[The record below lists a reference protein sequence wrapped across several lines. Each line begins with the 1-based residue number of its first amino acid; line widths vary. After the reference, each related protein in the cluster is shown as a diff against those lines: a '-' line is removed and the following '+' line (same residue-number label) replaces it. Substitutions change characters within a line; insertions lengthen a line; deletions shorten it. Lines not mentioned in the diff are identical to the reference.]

1 MWFETIWNAIQN
13 GNAKM
18 RTSEEWQTELE
29 KIQTTGVP
37 SLVKVGTAINMG
49 DKIKKLGVM
58 KGTVLDQL
66 YAGSNVVQGPALV
79 GLGLP

>member
-1 MWFETIWNAIQN
+1 
-13 GNAKM
+13 M